1 MEAAAN
7 IRVFT
12 HAANVGLYNNN
23 LVTAFQVGPAGGAF
37 DERYIEIRA
46 ASVVVATGCIE
57 RPLLFENNERPG
69 VMQIGCAHRLARTYG
84 LLPGNRAVFSIGH
97 DLGLEAAVD
106 LCDLGMEI
114 ACVADI
120 REDGQDPDLLLA
132 LAERK
137 IPFLRGWVAA
147 RAHGAKQVNKVTL
160 RTIEGTV
167 KRQSNAICW

>member
-1 MEAAAN
+1 
-7 IRVFT
+7 
-12 HAANVGLYNNN
+12 
-23 LVTAFQVGPAGGAF
+23 
-37 DERYIEIRA
+37 
-46 ASVVVATGCIE
+46 
-57 RPLLFENNERPG
+57 
-69 VMQIGCAHRLARTYG
+69 

-120 REDGQDPDLLLA
+120 REDGQRPDLLLA

-147 RAHGAKQVNKVTL
+147 KAHGAKQVKSVTL
-160 RTIEGTV
+160 RTLEGTV
-167 KRQSNAICW
+167 KRQLECDLLVASAGLTPLTGPLTLAQARLRFDAHTAISCRPTCRPRCTPPAA